1 MVMGTCADQYTTQ
14 DGQILAANL
23 HVAMT
28 RARSLL
34 AIYSL
39 NDGGQASRRL
49 SETLQACIEAQNSPP
64 LIESDEDEGV
74 AL

>member
-1 MVMGTCADQYTTQ
+1 MIPCADQYTTQ
-14 DGQILAANL
+14 DGEILAANL
-23 HVAMT
+23 YVAMT

-39 NDGGQASRRL
+39 NEGSQASRRL
-49 SETLQACIEAQNSPP
+49 NETLQACIDAQNSPP
-64 LIESDEDEGV
+64 LVESDGDEGV